1 MPSIGLSAAKWTE
14 GYGRG
19 LVFLCVLFCV
29 LFTLTAAT
37 AGEAPAYVGS
47 SACAEC
53 HAVETQGWAA
63 SHHAWAWKLPTP
75 QSVLG
80 NFHSTTFTSPRISAQ
95 FEIRNEEFYV
105 RTEGPNG
112 TPMDYKILG
121 TIGVAPLQQYLV
133 ETEPGRFQVLDIAWD
148 VAAKRW
154 YDLYPDQK
162 VPAGNGLHWTGPYKT
177 WNTRCAECHATGYE
191 KHYDATARHFASR
204 QAEIGVGC
212 EACHGPGEAHV
223 AWARNPGQF
232 DAAAWPRTDSFGLT
246 VGFNQAHPQAEIEQC
261 ASCHSR
267 REPIGDASP
276 VPGTPF
282 ADSYRLALLQGDI
295 YHPDGQIKEEDYE
308 YGSFL
313 QSKMY
318 AHGVRCSNCHEPHSA
333 TLRAEGNAL
342 CTQCHSLAGNP
353 QFPSL
358 RKADYDT
365 AQHHF
370 HQPGTAGAE
379 CKNCH
384 MIERVYM
391 GIDARRDHSFRV
403 PRPDLSVLLGT
414 PNACN
419 DCHKDKSAEWAAAE
433 VSRRFPDSTHRQPT
447 FATAFAAAWNDVDQK
462 GTAEELLKIVFD
474 HRNAGIVRA
483 TALAML
489 ERFASPDL
497 AERSSPV
504 LRDPDPLVRSA
515 ALPLQQT
522 APPLLRIE
530 RLLPLLQDPMRSV
543 RIEAARSILDV
554 PTPYFSEADKSIVQ
568 LAMREYQESLLA
580 KADFPE
586 AQFAI
591 AGTAL
596 VQRNFSG
603 AEQAF
608 AEAVR
613 MDPQLVHGWVMLA
626 RIRAAEGRP
635 NAAEDALNAALVAN
649 PGDKELS
656 TLLDVLRRTQSMP

>member
-1 MPSIGLSAAKWTE
+1 
-14 GYGRG
+14 
-19 LVFLCVLFCV
+19 
-29 LFTLTAAT
+29 
-37 AGEAPAYVGS
+37 
-47 SACAEC
+47 
-53 HAVETQGWAA
+53 
-63 SHHAWAWKLPTP
+63 
-75 QSVLG
+75 VLG
-80 NFHSTTFTSPRISAQ
+80 DFHGTTFTSPGISAQ
-95 FEIRNEEFYV
+95 FEIRNQEFRV

-112 TPMDYKILG
+112 IPTDYKILG

-133 ETEPGRFQVLDIAWD
+133 ETEPGRFQVLDIAWA

-162 VPAGNGLHWTGPYKT
+162 LPAGNGLHWTGPYKT

-191 KHYDATARHFASR
+191 KHYDPGTRRFASR

-212 EACHGPGEAHV
+212 EACHGPGAAHV
-223 AWARNPGQF
+223 AWARDPSRF
-232 DAAAWPRTDSFGLT
+232 DAAAWPRVDSFGLT
-246 VGFNQAHPQAEIEQC
+246 IGFNQAHPQAEIEQC

-282 ADSYRLALLQGDI
+282 ADSYRLALLQGDL

-333 TLRAEGNAL
+333 TLPAEGNAL
-342 CTQCHSLAGNP
+342 CTQCHSPAGNP

-358 RKADYDT
+358 TKADYDT
-365 AQHHF
+365 PQHHF

-379 CKNCH
+379 CKSCH

-403 PRPDLSVLLGT
+403 PRPDLSVSLGT

-433 VSRRFPDSTHRQPT
+433 LSRRFPDSTHRQRT
-447 FATAFAAAWNDVDQK
+447 FAHAFAAAWNDVNQ
-462 GTAEELLKIVFD
+462 GSTSEELVKIALD
-474 HRNAGIVRA
+474 DRNAAIVRA
-483 TALAML
+483 TALAL
-489 ERFASPDL
+489 LKPFESAEIADRTAS
-497 AERSSPV
+497 A

-515 ALPLQQT
+515 ALLLQQP
-522 APPLLRIE
+522 APPPIRIQ
-530 RLLPLLQDPMRSV
+530 RILPLLQDKMRSV
-543 RIEAARSILDV
+543 RIEAARSILDLSTSDFGEV
-554 PTPYFSEADKSIVQ
+554 DQPQ
-568 LAMREYQESLLA
+568 LQSAMREYRQALLA

-586 AQFAI
+586 AQLAI

-596 VQRNFSG
+596 VQRNFTG

-613 MDPQLVHGWVMLA
+613 MDPQLIEAWIMLA
-626 RIRAAEGRP
+626 RIRAAEGRMTD
-635 NAAEDALNAALVAN
+635 AENTLQSAVAAN
-649 PGDKELS
+649 PGDQGLAA
-656 TLLDVLRRTQSMP
+656 LLNDLQKTP

>member
-1 MPSIGLSAAKWTE
+1 
-14 GYGRG
+14 
-19 LVFLCVLFCV
+19 
-29 LFTLTAAT
+29 
-37 AGEAPAYVGS
+37 
-47 SACAEC
+47 
-53 HAVETQGWAA
+53 
-63 SHHAWAWKLPTP
+63 
-75 QSVLG
+75 
-80 NFHSTTFTSPRISAQ
+80 
-95 FEIRNEEFYV
+95 
-105 RTEGPNG
+105 
-112 TPMDYKILG
+112 
-121 TIGVAPLQQYLV
+121 
-133 ETEPGRFQVLDIAWD
+133 
-148 VAAKRW
+148 
-154 YDLYPDQK
+154 
-162 VPAGNGLHWTGPYKT
+162 
-177 WNTRCAECHATGYE
+177 
-191 KHYDATARHFASR
+191 
-204 QAEIGVGC
+204 
-212 EACHGPGEAHV
+212 
-223 AWARNPGQF
+223 
-232 DAAAWPRTDSFGLT
+232 
-246 VGFNQAHPQAEIEQC
+246 
-261 ASCHSR
+261 
-267 REPIGDASP
+267 PIGDASP
-276 VPGTPF
+276 IPGTPF
-282 ADSYRLALLQGDI
+282 ADSYRLALLQGDL

-370 HQPGTAGAE
+370 HRPGTAGAE

-497 AERSSPV
+497 AERSSSV
-504 LRDPDPLVRSA
+504 LRDADPLVRSA

-543 RIEAARSILDV
+543 RIEAARALLDV
-554 PTPYFSEADKSIVQ
+554 PTSYFSETDKSIIQ
-568 LAMREYQESLLA
+568 SAMREYQQSLLA

-635 NAAEDALNAALVAN
+635 NAAEDALNAALAAN
-649 PGDKELS
+649 PGNKELS